1 MANVATQAVRECSAP
16 KQSRSDSV
24 TKLSHITR
32 RPMFPA
38 QTKETLDRLQH
49 LIRTHPEWR
58 WQVDKH
64 YRYTDLAQSLLVLLG
79 REHHDVLGKKVFDF
93 MTPEEA
99 ARVSRL
105 LHSKSG
111 LPYSGAISHHMRPDG
126 TAVAVESCA
135 VPMHDDKGQ
144 LQGYY
149 GIAHAVAHFDPME
162 SESVYRMKAIY
173 DTAPAALCLVGRD
186 GRYLA
191 ANAAYASIYGL
202 SSEALVGRKME
213 ELQPGAG
220 DFIRK
225 DLKCMDAGVN
235 VPAHEIVYRNK
246 VYQVSVKPLLNLMGQ
261 VTGITTALMDI
272 TERKR
277 AEQELA
283 ETNRQ
288 LEHYAMHDYLTGLA
302 NRRHVDS
309 MLVEEVGRAVRDRH
323 PLSLLMVDVDF
334 FKRYNDRY
342 GHLVGDECLRTIAAQ
357 LKSVLHRHGDFVGRY
372 GGEEFVAILPGTDVA
387 GALKI
392 AESVLEAT
400 ADMNMPHAESE
411 YGRVTLSI
419 GVATL
424 DPFSS
429 SWELLADA
437 EALLYVA
444 DQALYA
450 AKLAGRN
457 TVYSHSV
464 KGALFNA

>member
-1 MANVATQAVRECSAP
+1 
-16 KQSRSDSV
+16 
-24 TKLSHITR
+24 
-32 RPMFPA
+32 MFPA
-38 QTKETLDRLQH
+38 QTKEALDRLQQ

-58 WQVDKH
+58 WQVDQQ
-64 YRYTDLAQSLLVLLG
+64 YRYTDLAESLLILLG
-79 REHHDVLGKKVFDF
+79 RERDDVLGKKVVDF
-93 MTPEEA
+93 MAPEEA

-111 LPYSGAISHHMRPDG
+111 LPYSGAISHHLRPDG
-126 TAVAVESCA
+126 TSVAIESCA
-135 VPMHDDKGQ
+135 IPMHDIKGQ
-144 LQGYY
+144 LRGYY
-149 GIAHAVAHFDPME
+149 GIAHAVAHFDPTE
-162 SESVYRMKAIY
+162 SESAYRMKAIY
-173 DTAPAALCLVGRD
+173 DTAPAALCLIGRD

-213 ELQPGAG
+213 EFQPDAG

-225 DLKCMDAGVN
+225 DLKCMDAGVD
-235 VPAHEIVYRNK
+235 VPAHEIVHRSN

-277 AEQELA
+277 AEQALA
-283 ETNRQ
+283 ETNRR

-302 NRRHVDS
+302 NRRHVDG
-309 MLVEEVGRAVRDRH
+309 MLADEVGRAVRDRH

-334 FKRYNDRY
+334 FKLYNDHY

-372 GGEEFVAILPGTDVA
+372 GGEEFVAILPGTDA
-387 GALKI
+387 GGAWKI
-392 AESVLEAT
+392 AETVLEST
-400 ADMNMPHAESE
+400 ADLNMPHEGSE
-411 YGRVTLSI
+411 YGKVTLSI

-424 DPFSS
+424 DPLSS
-429 SWELLADA
+429 SWEVLAGA

-457 TVYSHSV
+457 TVYSHSPE
-464 KGALFNA
+464 GELFDA

>member
-1 MANVATQAVRECSAP
+1 MPVVQFRPAPSVA
-16 KQSRSDSV
+16 
-24 TKLSHITR
+24 IY
-32 RPMFPA
+32 
-38 QTKETLDRLQH
+38 
-49 LIRTHPEWR
+49 
-58 WQVDKH
+58 H

-79 REHHDVLGKKVFDF
+79 CEHHDVLGKKVFDF

-111 LPYSGAISHHMRPDG
+111 LPYSGAISHHMRPDD

-357 LKSVLHRHGDFVGRY
+357 LKSICIGMAISWDVT
-372 GGEEFVAILPGTDVA
+372 VA
-387 GALKI
+387 
-392 AESVLEAT
+392 
-400 ADMNMPHAESE
+400 
-411 YGRVTLSI
+411 R
-419 GVATL
+419 
-424 DPFSS
+424 S
-429 SWELLADA
+429 SWPFCPAPMLP
-437 EALLYVA
+437 V
-444 DQALYA
+444 
-450 AKLAGRN
+450 
-457 TVYSHSV
+457 H
-464 KGALFNA
+464 